1 MESVANPD
9 RKRMLKALAF
19 WCYYAFKDEEP
30 DDSVLEKLG
39 FGSVDAMRIQ
49 LGNWEVPDWATEKTP
64 TVEDAKVPKKVPG
77 EKKARGSGEIKDL
90 PPAANATS
98 IFQAAIEKLS
108 VFVKRLPLRKEHRQG
123 NRFVVSYAKPYL
135 EPPEPG
141 EEYGYLEAL
150 PDAEPD
156 EDGNVRYTGAQAY
169 RRVAGGASR
178 FPDDGLT
185 AAIAAAIL
193 TGATTDELID
203 VLQDAAPQWHR
214 KKARELVEGK
224 DGLKKRAG
232 QLAALMRGYP
242 VGKGHR
248 TNETSKEWQSAAW
261 DVQRRRGYGYTE
273 KEIVRWLN
281 EQDIFLPEL
290 KKTRE
295 VTVKD
300 VRDLLSLDLE
310 PYAGF
315 KDLLKRKL

>member
-1 MESVANPD
+1 
-9 RKRMLKALAF
+9 MLEALAF
-19 WCYYAFKDEEP
+19 WCIHALKNEEP

-64 TVEDAKVPKKVPG
+64 TVKDAKAPNHAPG
-77 EKKARGSGEIKDL
+77 EKKARGSGEITDL
-90 PPAANATS
+90 PPAANAIS
-98 IFQAAIEKLS
+98 IFRGTIEKLS
-108 VFVKRLPLRKEHRQG
+108 VFVERLPLRKEHRQG
-123 NRFVVSYAKPYL
+123 NRFVVSYAKPFW

-141 EEYGYLEAL
+141 EEHGYLEVP
-150 PDAEPD
+150 PDEEPD
-156 EDGNVRYTGAQAY
+156 EDGYTRFTGAEFY

-203 VLQDAAPQWHR
+203 VLQDAPAEGDR

-248 TNETSKEWQSAAW
+248 TNEASKEWQSAAW
-261 DVQRRRGYGYTE
+261 VVQERWGYGYEE
-273 KEIVRWLN
+273 KEIARWLN
-281 EQDIFLPEL
+281 EQDTFLLEL
-290 KKTRE
+290 KKSRK

-300 VRDLLSLDLE
+300 VRALLSLDLE

-315 KDLLKRKL
+315 KDLLNRKS

>member
-1 MESVANPD
+1 MGSVAKPD
-9 RKRMLKALAF
+9 RQRRLETLAF
-19 WCYYAFKDEEP
+19 WCIYALKDEEP
-30 DDSVLEKLG
+30 DDSVLAKLG

-64 TVEDAKVPKKVPG
+64 TVKDAKAPHAPG
-77 EKKARGSGEIKDL
+77 EKKARGSGEITDL

-98 IFQAAIEKLS
+98 IFRRTIEKLS
-108 VFVKRLPLRKEHRQG
+108 VFVERLPSRKEQRQG
-123 NRFVVSYAKPYL
+123 NRFVVSYAKPFL
-135 EPPEPG
+135 EPPEPR
-141 EEYGYLEAL
+141 EEYGYLEAP
-150 PDAEPD
+150 PDPEPD
-156 EDGNVRYTGAQAY
+156 EDGNISYTVAEAY

-178 FPDDGLT
+178 LPDDGLT

-203 VLQDAAPQWHR
+203 VLQDAPTQANR

-248 TNETSKEWQSAAW
+248 TNEASKEWQSAAW
-261 DVQRRRGYGYTE
+261 VAQERWGYGYTE
-273 KEIVRWLN
+273 KEIARWLN
-281 EQDIFLPEL
+281 EQDTFLPEW
-290 KKTRE
+290 KKSQR

-300 VRDLLSLDLE
+300 VRDLLSLEFE
-310 PYAGF
+310 PYEGF
-315 KDLLKRKL
+315 KELLNRKL

>member
-1 MESVANPD
+1 MESVAKPD
-9 RKRMLKALAF
+9 RQRMLKALAF
-19 WCYYAFKDEEP
+19 WCFYALEDEEP

-64 TVEDAKVPKKVPG
+64 TVKDAKAPNHAPG
-77 EKKARGSGEIKDL
+77 EKKARGSGEITDL
-90 PPAANATS
+90 PPAANAMS
-98 IFQAAIEKLS
+98 IFRGAIEKLS
-108 VFVKRLPLRKEHRQG
+108 VFVERLPSRKEQRQG
-123 NRFVVSYAKPYL
+123 NRFVVSYAKPFW

-141 EEYGYLEAL
+141 EEYGYLEAP

-156 EDGNVRYTGAQAY
+156 EDGNVSFTGGQAY

-178 FPDDGLT
+178 FTDDGLT

-203 VLQDAAPQWHR
+203 VLQDAPAQGDR

-248 TNETSKEWQSAAW
+248 TNEASKEWQSAAW
-261 DVQRRRGYGYTE
+261 VAQERREYGYKE
-273 KEIVRWLN
+273 KEIARWLN
-281 EQDIFLPEL
+281 EQATFLPEL
-290 KKTRE
+290 KKSRK

-315 KDLLKRKL
+315 KDLLNRKL